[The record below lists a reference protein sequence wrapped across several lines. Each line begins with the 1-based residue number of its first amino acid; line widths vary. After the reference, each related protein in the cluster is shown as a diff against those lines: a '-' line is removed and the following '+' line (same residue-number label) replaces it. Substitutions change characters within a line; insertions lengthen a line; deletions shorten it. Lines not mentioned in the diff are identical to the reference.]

1 MKTAID
7 WLVEQ
12 LENHTGVTRKGFEY
26 VINEAKEIE
35 RDHLIDFFKFFRD
48 NGENHIGLTINEFV
62 DLYLKSNV
70 TPESL

>member
-1 MKTAID
+1 MRTAID

-35 RDHLIDFFKFFRD
+35 RNHLIDFFKFFRD
-48 NGENHIGLTINEFV
+48 NGENHIGLTIEQFV
-62 DLYLKSNV
+62 DLYLKQNDNQY
-70 TPESL
+70 EK

>member
-1 MKTAID
+1 MRTAID

-35 RDHLIDFFKFFRD
+35 RNHLIDFFKFFRD
-48 NGENHIGLTINEFV
+48 NGENNIGLTIEQFV
-62 DLYLKSNV
+62 ELYLKQNDVS
-70 TPESL
+70 

>member
-1 MKTAID
+1 MRTAID

-48 NGENHIGLTINEFV
+48 NGENHIGLTIEQFV
-62 DLYLKSNV
+62 DLYLTQSK
-70 TPESL
+70 